1 MRSHKYFLLVFFVLV
16 SCFSASAVR
25 LKVTGGNVYES
36 RNPFEYNRFVIVG
49 NSLSRYPSGDLFVFD
64 YSSRIMTWR
73 DFKGKSTYRMDEI
86 DSQGNITIFSTPHHI
101 IKVTKETALYIVELV
116 YRDGNKWYL
125 LKLNC
130 TEQ

>member
-1 MRSHKYFLLVFFVLV
+1 MGYRKLALLVLSILL
-16 SCFSASAVR
+16 SCFSANAVR

-36 RNPFEYNRFVIVG
+36 RNPFEFNRFVIVG
-49 NSLSRYPSGDLFVFD
+49 NSLSNYPSGDVFNFD
-64 YSSRIMTWR
+64 YPSRKMSWQ
-73 DFKGKSTYRMDEI
+73 DYKGKSTYKMDEV
-86 DSQGNITIFSTPHHI
+86 DYQGNITVFSTPHHI
-101 IKVTKETALYIVELV
+101 VKVTKESSRYIVELV